1 MKISNL
7 NQKVSNSTTSTS
19 IMNFKS
25 FGNVEIHSERAM
37 KMVSKLDTLAS
48 NGKFFSV
55 KFLKKDGSERKIT
68 ARTQVRKGLSGGERC
83 LPLKYLSVYDVQKQ
97 QYRSINPESILEV
110 NSEVV

>member
-1 MKISNL
+1 MKISNS
-7 NQKVSNSTTSTS
+7 KSNTYG
-19 IMNFKS
+19 IKNFKS
-25 FGNVEIHSERAM
+25 FGDVEIHSERAM

-55 KFLKKDGSERKIT
+55 KFLKKDGSERQMT

-83 LPLKYLSVYDVQKQ
+83 LPLKYLSVYDIQKQ